1 MIEEPP
7 EAAACAAS
15 RGEDWTIV
23 RSGVVLKP
31 GAASRVWKTRFAVLR
46 VREAAGSSSTS
57 SNPFR
62 GETVAAQLLLY
73 AHAECGGPARRSID
87 LAGKKVRPLSA
98 QEAAQFGG
106 PGSVVEDESGVIML
120 RALTAADADAWLA
133 ALEDVTR
140 APLKLVDVEE
150 PASNYKTKAA
160 ASLAACAAAAAVSA
174 GATMLLVAGVATGA
188 GAVVAGAALVAERS
202 VAKPPPTKAKQR
214 PIDEDVCEKSD
225 EDSVGIVS
233 VTVRRARVVRSGG
246 ADDTLPP
253 TLKIEGDDFLSATET
268 RLESNLVVGVRCGDQ
283 AKWSRPMVRFGD
295 LDGVDLSATFRIAS
309 VRSAVRVELR
319 ALAPGGDGVGALV
332 AARSV
337 SIFEL
342 LERDTERDIRK
353 ARAQLRALVL
363 GHVADEEDSDD
374 EPLDHYQFHKAPRPA
389 SSAPRRSSGE
399 WYALL
404 RPKKKEEG
412 KEEDE
417 DTTECH
423 FFDGSC
429 DDAGGC
435 RSGAVGG
442 LVEAS
447 LVLERN
453 PIADSLRPK
462 RADLDRPSKDTS
474 PTPSQILGYLKRGIA
489 VVTWAAGLS
498 NKIDALLRWD
508 DFYESLRAVFLM
520 VASVLLWAR
529 DHCFALPPFFSLVGL
544 LALGYDRF
552 TGVWHTRRVALVVK
566 DDDDAAA
573 GDDDVVRCKWRLNHP
588 RDARTLT
595 FAVPEL
601 QISGRDD
608 QSESDAI
615 IVVKYVPAA
624 AQTPA
629 AKRALAAAHFV
640 SEASTAESPA
650 ASEIRNA
657 IGAALDAV
665 VDKDDAMLR
674 AFKMGSAVFEY
685 HDGVYTPKQ
694 HRSSS
699 RASAP
704 TADVSVDEDDTLS
717 VTSSLRGRGD
727 LATVAPAR
735 VGIGSRAQYEAERFL
750 RWTSKLVARGGNADE
765 EDGGVSE
772 KGAKVSVG
780 APVADRHHRVRA
792 GLDDPRRCRDPDDD
806 RSKRATTWT
815 LPVLQELERDPG
827 GNRFTPAVKTAW
839 RHARG
844 AVRVEIY
851 LSDDEEA
858 SPASCRQ
865 VVTGRDATRA
875 VHALTYADRRS
886 PFYQS
891 QNGKDDDDDALGL
904 APRPDVRLVGVAMIP
919 LSRLGPR
926 PETRWLEASPPIA
939 DDGASPIRIKVRV
952 EASLDADWEAT
963 GMSLARWKA
972 LDTLEGALE
981 LPDTRTRRFVE
992 KCRSPKTTCADVV
1005 DVGPPPAEVPPSPLK
1020 KDDDD
1025 GVEEEAS
1032 RDDALV
1038 EDEAKGAALA
1048 TEGSS
1053 GGGGFQFL
1061 ERFRRARK
1069 SAVEMQNSLHDA
1081 VRSLEQFRALVE
1093 WAHPRATSI
1102 VVVGLVFA
1110 TYVAARARADYVGLL
1125 AVAGAFGPGL
1135 VDRFARRTASRTV
1148 PRAKLLALADR
1159 CTRAAA
1165 KAGGDE
1171 PLAACASA
1179 AAEALRI
1186 LASSLGV
1193 TYAAAERLR
1202 DTTSAKTPPKP
1213 ALWKSVIASL
1223 LEGLPSEPEL
1233 DAAFADRRR
1242 AAEWRRERRAVAHA
1256 LGASWVG
1263 PLWRRSTAWRR
1274 HFAAVR
1280 HNKQLCF
1287 WYKPKHALAGVSP
1300 VLVVSLRNATLVAP
1314 QLPHPGGRL
1323 ARGDSEVIDAFA
1335 RDGLRSIEHANEH
1348 PVLTLHAATLAAP
1361 DKLREWRL
1369 AAAHYRDAAQ
1379 LRQCIEDQANSDSE
1393 EDDDD
1398 GIDTQRRLPPVDDDG
1413 GDEGDQLP
1421 LTRDGADPAPPSTP
1435 PIEEKNVARIGEIA
1449 RAYSRQTAS
1458 PLSPGSA
1465 DEA

>member
-1 MIEEPP
+1 MTH

-98 QEAAQFGG
+98 QEAAQCG
-106 PGSVVEDESGVIML
+106 PGCVVEDQSGVIML
-120 RALTAADADAWLA
+120 RALTAADADAWLF
-133 ALEDVTR
+133 ALGDATR
-140 APLKLVDVEE
+140 APLKLVDIEE

-202 VAKPPPTKAKQR
+202 VAKPPTKAKQQE
-214 PIDEDVCEKSD
+214 IEATVCAKTD
-225 EDSVGIVS
+225 EDSVGVVS

-268 RLESNLVVGVRCGDQ
+268 QLESKLVVGVRCGDQ

-319 ALAPGGDGVGALV
+319 ALAPGNDGVGALV

-342 LERDTERDIRK
+342 LERDTERDIRR

-417 DTTECH
+417 ETSEGH

-429 DDAGGC
+429 DDAGGY

-442 LVEAS
+442 LVEAT
-447 LVLERN
+447 LTLERN
-453 PIADSLRPK
+453 QIADSLRPK
-462 RADLDRPSKDTS
+462 RAELDRPSKDTS

-508 DFYESLRAVFLM
+508 DFYESLFAVSLI
-520 VASVLLWAR
+520 VVSVLLWAR

-544 LALGYDRF
+544 LALGYDRYS
-552 TGVWHTRRVALVVK
+552 GVWHTRRVALVVK
-566 DDDDAAA
+566 DDDDATA
-573 GDDDVVRCKWRLNHP
+573 GDDDLARCKWRLSHP
-588 RDARTLT
+588 RNARTLT
-595 FAVPEL
+595 FSLPEL
-601 QISGRDD
+601 RISGLDD
-608 QSESDAI
+608 QSEGDAVV
-615 IVVKYVPAA
+615 VVKYVPAA
-624 AQTPA
+624 AQMPA
-629 AKRALAAAHFV
+629 AKRALAAAYV
-640 SEASTAESPA
+640 ISEADTAQSPA
-650 ASEIRNA
+650 ATDIRDA
-657 IGAALDAV
+657 IGAALDV
-665 VDKDDAMLR
+665 VADRQDDAMLR
-674 AFKMGSAVFEY
+674 AFKMGSAVFEF
-685 HDGVYTPKQ
+685 HDGIYTPKQ
-694 HRSSS
+694 HRSLS

-704 TADVSVDEDDTLS
+704 TAEVSVDDDDTLS
-717 VTSSLRGRGD
+717 VSSSIRGRGD

-735 VGIGSRAQYEAERFL
+735 VGIGSRAQYEAERFI
-750 RWTSKLVARGGNADE
+750 RWTSRLVARGGNADE
-765 EDGGVSE
+765 EDGAASE
-772 KGAKVSVG
+772 KGTKVSVG
-780 APVADRHHRVRA
+780 AAVADRHHRVRS
-792 GLDDPRRCRDPDDD
+792 GLDDPRRCRQPDDD
-806 RSKRATTWT
+806 RAKRATTWT
-815 LPVLQELERDPG
+815 LPVLEELERDPG

-851 LSDDEEA
+851 LPDDKE
-858 SPASCRQ
+858 PRPTCRQ
-865 VVTGRDATRA
+865 VVTRQDATRA
-875 VHALTYADRRS
+875 VHALTYGDRRS
-886 PFYQS
+886 PFYHS
-891 QNGKDDDDDALGL
+891 RNSKDDDDDALGL
-904 APRPDVRLVGVAMIP
+904 APRPDMRLAGVATIP
-919 LSRLGPR
+919 LSRLGRGPDA
-926 PETRWLEASPPIA
+926 RWLEAPPPIV
-939 DDGASPIRIKVRV
+939 DDGAPPTRIKVRV
-952 EASLDADWEAT
+952 EARLDADWEAT
-963 GMSLARWKA
+963 GVSLARWKA
-972 LDTLEGALE
+972 LDTLEAALE
-981 LPDTRTRRFVE
+981 LPDTRTRCFVE
-992 KCRSPKTTCADVV
+992 RCRSPKTTCVDVV
-1005 DVGPPPAEVPPSPLK
+1005 DVAPPPTEVPPSPST
-1020 KDDDD
+1020 KDDDE
-1025 GVEEEAS
+1025 GVEEESS
-1032 RDDALV
+1032 RDDALA
-1038 EDEAKGAALA
+1038 EDEAKGALLA
-1048 TEGSS
+1048 AEGSGGGG

-1102 VVVGLVFA
+1102 VVVGLVLA

-1135 VDRFARRTASRTV
+1135 VDRFARRGASRTV
-1148 PRAKLLALADR
+1148 PRAKLLSLADR
-1159 CTRAAA
+1159 CASAAA
-1165 KAGGDE
+1165 KARRDE

-1223 LEGLPSEPEL
+1223 LEGLPAEPDL

-1287 WYKPKHALAGVSP
+1287 WYSPKHALAGVSP
-1300 VLVVSLRNATLVAP
+1300 VLVVSLRNAALVAP

-1323 ARGDSEVIDAFA
+1323 NRGDSEAIDAFA
-1335 RDGLRSIEHANEH
+1335 RDGLRSIEYANEH

-1393 EDDDD
+1393 DDDD
-1398 GIDTQRRLPPVDDDG
+1398 DDDPAKRRLPPVDDDG
-1413 GDEGDQLP
+1413 DEGDQLP
-1421 LTRDGADPAPPSTP
+1421 LTHGDADHAPPSTP
-1435 PIEEKNVARIGEIA
+1435 PIEEKNVARIGEIV
-1449 RAYSRQTAS
+1449 RGYSRQAS
-1458 PLSPGSA
+1458 SPVSAGSA
-1465 DEA
+1465 EES